1 MHNKYLPKYDNK
13 KNMEIA
19 QDYCWENFKVSS
31 NQHVIRLRTE

>member
-1 MHNKYLPKYDNK
+1 MTIK

-31 NQHVIRLRTE
+31 NQHVALDSQP